1 VIVNVIQGN
10 DLVIT
15 DEDVAGGSSDPFA
28 MVWLAPREEIEPK
41 EHEIKSTKVCPETLN
56 PVWNSKFCFDWKERL
71 ALHVRAMDYDV
82 DSAPDY
88 MGDVILPLS
97 LNQTIEE
104 KSFELQVIFLIFWR
118 RFTNIV
124 NDMMS

>member
-1 VIVNVIQGN
+1 MSFK

-28 MVWLAPREEIEPK
+28 MVWLDQK

-71 ALHVRAMDYDV
+71 ALHVRVIDYDV

-88 MGDVILPLS
+88 MEDVILPLS
-97 LNQTIEE
+97 LNQTIKEI
-104 KSFELQVIFLIFWR
+104 SFELQVIFLIFWR

-124 NDMMS
+124 NDMKS